1 MSLPAFAK
9 HGVPRRCCLPHY
21 RALAQRPNGP
31 DQPGR
36 RACGRRS
43 DPRCRTGRVPAP
55 HGAVHDAER
64 RHAATRGPPTPS
76 GTSRGHP
83 GRVRGPERKPGP
95 TALRFLRGWAVVDR
109 PRVTRG
115 TIDKWQ
121 RFLRCG
127 ISTRTGG
134 HVMAERDRGHRRGPR
149 QRGSHQHGPQ
159 RLQTALNSQ
168 PDNYRASGTA
178 VSARSFDHGLCARV
192 GCQRG
197 QRQDAATPGCS
208 SRRRSTERTRD
219 GRTGVATLR

>member
-1 MSLPAFAK
+1 MLPSSD
-9 HGVPRRCCLPHY
+9 
-21 RALAQRPNGP
+21 RALAQRPNGLN
-31 DQPGR
+31 QPGR

-109 PRVTRG
+109 PRVTPG
-115 TIDKWQ
+115 TINKWQ

-134 HVMAERDRGHRRGPR
+134 HVMAERDRGHRRGP
-149 QRGSHQHGPQ
+149 QDSEVLISTVPQ
-159 RLQTALNSQ
+159 RLHTVLNSL
-168 PDNYRASGTA
+168 PDNYRDSGTA
-178 VSARSFDHGLCARV
+178 VSARPFDHGLCARV

-208 SRRRSTERTRD
+208 SRRRSTGRTSD
-219 GRTGVATLR
+219 GRTCVATLR

>member
-1 MSLPAFAK
+1 MTERWHSGRTDWTSPAA
-9 HGVPRRCCLPHY
+9 
-21 RALAQRPNGP
+21 ALAGAGVI
-31 DQPGR
+31 PGVALAAYQHR
-36 RACGRRS
+36 MAQF
-43 DPRCRTGRVPAP
+43 TTLRVDTPLP
-55 HGAVHDAER
+55 V
-64 RHAATRGPPTPS
+64 GPPIPS

-121 RFLRCG
+121 RLLRCG

-134 HVMAERDRGHRRGPR
+134 HVMAERDRGHRRGP
-149 QRGSHQHGPQ
+149 QDSEVLISTVPQ
-159 RLQTALNSQ
+159 RLHTVLNSL
-168 PDNYRASGTA
+168 PDNYRDSGTA
-178 VSARSFDHGLCARV
+178 VSARPSDHGLCARV

-208 SRRRSTERTRD
+208 SRRRSTGRTSD
-219 GRTGVATLR
+219 GRTCVAALR